1 MEIKRLDWDSRFL
14 EREVYSVILTPDG
27 EVLPLATLVRTLEDA
42 GASLAYLHLD
52 HAAPSFHAQLTASGA
67 FLCDEKVTYAKPVQP
82 VSSNP
87 PDAPGRPVLTVEAY
101 QGGLTDELLGLAIL
115 AGHESRFRKDPR
127 LLPYFEPMYRLWIVN
142 SLNRTLADIVY
153 ICRSGPAIVGVAT
166 ARVREDG
173 TGNIGLIATH
183 TDYQGWGIGTELI
196 RATDNFFRE
205 RKVLTITVVTQRTN
219 NRACRFYEK
228 AGFICSKT
236 EFVYHLWLN

>member
-1 MEIKRLDWDSRFL
+1 LEIKRLDWDSSFL
-14 EREVYSVILTPDG
+14 GREVYSVILTRDDD
-27 EVLPLATLVRTLEDA
+27 VLPPATLVRTLEDA

-52 HAAPSFHAQLTASGA
+52 HADPSFHAQLTASGA
-67 FLCDEKVTYAKPVQP
+67 LLCDEKVTYAKPVQP

-87 PDAPGRPVLTVEAY
+87 PGAAGRPVLTVEAY

-127 LLPYFEPMYRLWIVN
+127 LLTHFEPLYRLWMIN
-142 SLNRTLADIVY
+142 SLNQTMADIVY
-153 ICRSGPAIVGVAT
+153 ICRTGPAIVGMAT

-183 TDYQGWGIGTELI
+183 IDYQGWGIGTELI
-196 RATDNFFRE
+196 RATDNFFSE
-205 RKVLTITVVTQRTN
+205 RKVLTTTVVTQRTN

-236 EFVYHLWLN
+236 EFVYHLWIN

>member
-1 MEIKRLDWDSRFL
+1 LEVKRLDWDSRFL
-14 EREVYSVILTPDG
+14 GREVYSVILTRDD
-27 EVLPLATLVRTLEDA
+27 EVFPIATLVRTLEDA

-52 HAAPSFHAQLTASGA
+52 HSNPSFHAQLTVSGA
-67 FLCDEKVTYAKPVQP
+67 FLCDEKVTYTKPVQP

-87 PDAPGRPVLTVEAY
+87 ADAPGRPDLTVEAY

-127 LLPYFEPMYRLWIVN
+127 LLPHFEPLYRLWIIN
-142 SLNRTLADIVY
+142 SLNRTMADIVY
-153 ICRSGPAIVGVAT
+153 ICRTGPAIIGMAT

-183 TDYQGWGIGTELI
+183 TDYQGWGIGTELL

-205 RKVLTITVVTQRTN
+205 RKVLTTTVVTQRAN